1 MYNAFIIKMYNNE
14 TELCSINSEYQI
26 KLKNKKEDFLYN
38 GECQNIMEILKNE
51 IKAYVKNYKEN
62 YNKN

>member
-1 MYNAFIIKMYNNE
+1 MYNNE
-14 TELCSINSEYQI
+14 TELGNISSECQI
-26 KLKNKKEDFLYN
+26 KHKNKKEYFLIN
-38 GECQNIMEILKNE
+38 KECQNIMEILKDE